1 MGHCYVHFAFVF
13 TLSCKCNIKRVA
25 GIFLV
30 RPRRQGYGSK
40 GRSRTCSQVILHKSK
55 IHLYAVKVILSEVSA
70 IFYFILKEIGTIKRF
85 YSVYGVYYGLLHF
98 I

>member
-1 MGHCYVHFAFVF
+1 MAIRLVHIMFHPALMQA
-13 TLSCKCNIKRVA
+13 TLNKLYSFI
-25 GIFLV
+25 
-30 RPRRQGYGSK
+30 
-40 GRSRTCSQVILHKSK
+40 HKST